1 MEYKKALECMKQKK
15 VLLEKVMEMSRQMES
30 LSKLPHPDPGNLPQE
45 RQVYIDRLKK
55 CDQMLASQINQLS
68 SNEQTRMKDV
78 LSSSLKKA
86 DCTAQEWELSE
97 YGKVCRALLRSII
110 AADQV
115 SMERFREESQWLQQ
129 NVNQSRS
136 NQNGFMFYKTIR

>member
-1 MEYKKALECMKQKK
+1 MKQKK
-15 VLLEKVMEMSRQMES
+15 VLLEKIMELSSRMES
-30 LSKLPHPDPGNLPQE
+30 LSKLPHPDPENLPQE

-55 CDQMLASQINQLS
+55 CEQLLAIQINQLS
-68 SNEQTRMKDV
+68 SNEQTRMKNV

-86 DCTAQEWELSE
+86 DCTAPEWELSE
-97 YGKVCRALLRSII
+97 CGRICRALLRSII

-129 NVNQSRS
+129 NINQSRS
-136 NQNGFMFYKTIR
+136 NQNGFMFYKTTR